1 MVVMPVIPENSPRK
15 LSKRTYP
22 KKCWHKRNNASSSEW
37 NRRFCDLSPGT
48 CNTLA
53 IPGSLREWERS
64 TSIFSG
70 GD

>member
-37 NRRFCDLSPGT
+37 NRSFYDLSPSSQEAEAVG
-48 CNTLA
+48 C
-53 IPGSLREWERS
+53 
-64 TSIFSG
+64 
-70 GD
+70 